1 MPFSSA
7 KSKSAQFALVSA
19 FFIQGFLAITYLPR
33 IPEIIDQIGVSF
45 AVWGLIIGLAGLGS
59 LVPLLIT
66 NRLIG
71 KYGTRPIVRISS
83 VMIVIT
89 TASLGFATNGWMYF
103 LFHALMMF
111 SMSFF
116 NIAVNAQSVMLQK
129 QVKQVILGKFHAAWS
144 IGAGI
149 SAAVSGV
156 LASFMSLQLH
166 LILVGALA
174 LVAFEVSIRKM
185 LAPSEDGHHEERQAS
200 RKVPFFKSPTQL
212 WLLAAGF
219 FAGVFPELV
228 MMDWS
233 AVFAK
238 QIMMLNP
245 TLGAIPFASFTLAMI
260 VGRLLIGRVTKKYH
274 ISDLSKWG
282 GIFGAVSMLVGV
294 LVAPPLVSTS
304 PILALVVLS
313 LFWAITGFGLAPMV
327 ASFFGAAGHVSGLT
341 TAQALSRMSLVN
353 AVAVIGAKI
362 FMGALAQ
369 GIGLVLAFILP
380 VALMF
385 IAGILAGRVAKSSKR
400 KEAMNNAFPLTGPIT
415 VVDDL

>member
-1 MPFSSA
+1 
-7 KSKSAQFALVSA
+7 
-19 FFIQGFLAITYLPR
+19 
-33 IPEIIDQIGVSF
+33 
-45 AVWGLIIGLAGLGS
+45 
-59 LVPLLIT
+59 
-66 NRLIG
+66 
-71 KYGTRPIVRISS
+71 
-83 VMIVIT
+83 VIT
-89 TASLGFATNGWMYF
+89 TASLGWATNGWMYF

-129 QVKQVILGKFHAAWS
+129 KVKKVILGKFHAAWS

-149 SAAVSGV
+149 SAAVSGI

-166 LILVGALA
+166 LILVCALA

-185 LAPSEDGHHEERQAS
+185 LTPAEDGHHEEKQSS
-200 RKVPFFKSPTQL
+200 RKVPFFKSPPAL
-212 WLLAAGF
+212 WLLAFGF
-219 FAGVFPELV
+219 FAGVFPEMV

-238 QIMMLNP
+238 QVMLLNP
-245 TLGAIPFASFTLAMI
+245 TLGAIPFTAFTLAMI

-282 GIFGAVSMLVGV
+282 GIFGSVSMLLGV
-294 LVAPPLVSTS
+294 LIAPPLIPTS
-304 PILALVVLS
+304 PVLALLVLS
-313 LFWAITGFGLAPMV
+313 FFWAITGFGMAPMV
-327 ASFFGAAGHVSGLT
+327 PSFFGAAGHVSGLT
-341 TAQALSRMSLVN
+341 TAQALSRMSMVN

-362 FMGALAQ
+362 LMGALAQ

-380 VALMF
+380 AAMMF
-385 IAGILAGRVAKSSKR
+385 IAGVLAGKVAKSAKR
-400 KEAMNNAFPLTGPIT
+400 KEAMDNAFPLTGPIT

>member
-33 IPEIIDQIGVSF
+33 IPEIIDQIDVSF
-45 AVWGLIIGLAGLGS
+45 GVWGLIIGLAGLGS
-59 LVPLLIT
+59 LIPLLIT

-71 KYGTRPIVRISS
+71 KHGTRPIVRISS
-83 VMIVIT
+83 VMIVVT

-103 LFHALMMF
+103 LFHSLMMF

-129 QVKQVILGKFHAAWS
+129 KVKKVILGKFHAAWS

-149 SAAVSGV
+149 SAAVSGI

-166 LILVGALA
+166 LILVGVLA

-185 LAPSEDGHHEERQAS
+185 LTPSEDGHHEERQAS
-200 RKVPFFKSPTQL
+200 MKVPFFKSPNQL
-212 WLLAAGF
+212 WLLAFGF

-238 QIMMLNP
+238 QIMLLNP
-245 TLGAIPFASFTLAMI
+245 TLGAIPFTVFTLAMI
-260 VGRLLIGRVTKKYH
+260 VGRLLIGKATAKYN

-282 GIFGAVSMLVGV
+282 GIFGSVAMLLGV
-294 LVAPPLVSTS
+294 VLAPPLVSST
-304 PILALVVLS
+304 PILSLAVLS
-313 LFWAITGFGLAPMV
+313 FFWGIAGFGLAPMV
-327 ASFFGAAGHVSGLT
+327 PSFFGAAGHVSGLT

-353 AVAVIGAKI
+353 AIAVIVAKI
-362 FMGALAQ
+362 LMGALAQ
-369 GIGLVLAFILP
+369 GIGLVLAFIFP
-380 VALMF
+380 IAMMF
-385 IAGILAGRVAKSSKR
+385 IAGVLAGRVAKTAKR
-400 KEAMNNAFPLTGPIT
+400 KEAMDNAFPLTGPIS

>member
-1 MPFSSA
+1 VPFSSA

-33 IPEIIDQIGVSF
+33 IPEIIDQIDVSF
-45 AVWGLIIGLAGLGS
+45 GVWGLIIGLAGLGS
-59 LVPLLIT
+59 LIPLLIT

-83 VMIVIT
+83 VLIVVT

-129 QVKQVILGKFHAAWS
+129 KVKKVILGKFHAAWS

-149 SAAVSGV
+149 SAAVSGI

-166 LILVGALA
+166 LILVGVLA

-185 LAPSEDGHHEERQAS
+185 LTPSEDGHHEERQAS
-200 RKVPFFKSPTQL
+200 KKVPFFKSPNQL
-212 WLLAAGF
+212 WLLAFGF

-238 QIMMLNP
+238 QIMLLNP
-245 TLGAIPFASFTLAMI
+245 TLGAIPFTVFTLAMI
-260 VGRLLIGRVTKKYH
+260 VGRLLIGKATAKYN

-282 GIFGAVSMLVGV
+282 GIFGSVAMLLGV
-294 LVAPPLVSTS
+294 VLAPPLVSYN
-304 PILALVVLS
+304 PILALAVLS
-313 LFWAITGFGLAPMV
+313 FFWGIAGFGLAPMV
-327 ASFFGAAGHVSGLT
+327 PSFFGAAGHVSGLT

-353 AVAVIGAKI
+353 AIAVIVAKI

-369 GIGLVLAFILP
+369 GIGLVLAFIFP
-380 VALMF
+380 IAMMF
-385 IAGILAGRVAKSSKR
+385 IAGVLAGRVAKTAKR
-400 KEAMNNAFPLTGPIT
+400 KEAMDNAFPLTGPIS

>member
-33 IPEIIDQIGVSF
+33 IPEIIEQIDVSF
-45 AVWGLIIGLAGLGS
+45 GVWGLIIGLAGLGS
-59 LVPLLIT
+59 LIPLLIT

-83 VMIVIT
+83 VLIVVT

-103 LFHALMMF
+103 IFHALMMF

-129 QVKQVILGKFHAAWS
+129 KVKKVILGKFHAAWS

-149 SAAVSGV
+149 SAAVSGI

-166 LILVGALA
+166 LILVGLLA

-185 LAPSEDGHHEERQAS
+185 LAPSEDGHHEERAAS
-200 RKVPFFKSPTQL
+200 KKVPFFKSPNQL
-212 WLLAAGF
+212 WLLAFGF

-238 QIMMLNP
+238 QIMLLNP
-245 TLGAIPFASFTLAMI
+245 TLGAIPFTVFTLAMI
-260 VGRLLIGRVTKKYH
+260 VGRLLIGRATANYN

-282 GIFGAVSMLVGV
+282 GIFGSVAMLIGV
-294 LVAPPLVSTS
+294 VLAPPLVSS
-304 PILALVVLS
+304 NPILALAVLS
-313 LFWAITGFGLAPMV
+313 FFWGIAGFGLAPMV
-327 ASFFGAAGHVSGLT
+327 PSFFGAAGHVSGLT

-353 AVAVIGAKI
+353 AIAVIVAKI

-369 GIGLVLAFILP
+369 GIGLVLAFIFP
-380 VALMF
+380 IAMMF
-385 IAGILAGRVAKSSKR
+385 IAGVLAGKVAKTAKR
-400 KEAMNNAFPLTGPIT
+400 KEAMDNAFPLTGPIS